1 MTGISFPNS
10 FHSDPRTVAKDIV
23 PPISCQPISRFTSYS
38 FSRRRQNFSD
48 IIPLSTRVP
57 GLPSLPRNTAASFVG
72 VYLDGVSIAQTV
84 DNVTPSPVVTHFFS
98 YTSGQVLEFRDE
110 GANAVRRAMNTRISR
125 TVVITY
131 ESFFDACPFDGRR

>member
-10 FHSDPRTVAKDIV
+10 FHSNPRTVAKLRHRFF
-23 PPISCQPISRFTSYS
+23 PPVANPFRASLHIPSHGGGRV
-38 FSRRRQNFSD
+38 FSD

-57 GLPSLPRNTAASFVG
+57 GLPSLSRNTAASFVG

-125 TVVITY
+125 TVITY
-131 ESFFDACPFDGRR
+131 EFF